1 MSKWIDLTRT
11 LSHGMSAFPGDD
23 PPQVVKKTDLT
34 RDGYTTFQ
42 VKTGMH
48 VGTHIDAPLH
58 MIEGGKFLSD
68 LPVERFMGKGR
79 LLDARGQTRI
89 TSELLHEVDLKQG
102 DIVFV
107 YTGFEGHFSDPKRY
121 FGSYPE
127 MTEDF
132 AVALV
137 QAGIRILGMDTA
149 SPEREAPFVVHK
161 TLLAREI
168 LIIENLVNLEAL
180 VGAKEFEVIAL
191 PVKFQCAGGPVRVI
205 ARIAES

>member
-1 MSKWIDLTRT
+1 MPKWIDLTRT
-11 LSHGMSAFPGDD
+11 LSHGMAAFPGDD
-23 PPQVVKKTDLT
+23 PPEVVQKTDLT
-34 RDGYTTFQ
+34 REGYTTFR
-42 VKTGMH
+42 VTTGMH

-68 LPVERFMGKGR
+68 LPVEQFMGKGR
-79 LLDARGQTRI
+79 FVDARGEARI
-89 TSELLHEVDLKQG
+89 TSELLRGVDLNQG

-107 YTGFEGHFSDPKRY
+107 YTGFEGHFNNPKHY
-121 FGSYPE
+121 FGNYPE
-127 MTEDF
+127 MTEDL

-137 QAGIRILGMDTA
+137 QAGTRILGMDTA
-149 SPEREAPFVVHK
+149 SPDREPPFVVHK

-180 VGAKEFEVIAL
+180 AGAKEFEVIAL

-205 ARIAES
+205 ARILE